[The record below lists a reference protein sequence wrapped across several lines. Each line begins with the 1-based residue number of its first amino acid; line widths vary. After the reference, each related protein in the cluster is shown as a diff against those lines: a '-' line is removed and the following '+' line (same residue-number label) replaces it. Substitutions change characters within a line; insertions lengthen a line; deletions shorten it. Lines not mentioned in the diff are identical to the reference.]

1 MKIDRGIWLGALAGT
16 CAGALIALLTH
27 SDVDHPLQKEPFP
40 PLSSASQRAP
50 SPPNSAPVEE
60 TAAMGAVS
68 TRVAATTVE
77 SPVRPGPPLEGDELS
92 QEELRCARGAADAC
106 LRVGDSYGGTSSGDT
121 KALTFRRRALVL
133 YAEGCQRREAHAC
146 RQLSSLYEH
155 GIGVS
160 RDANTAAALLQRYLE
175 LCATSKDGCRGESKP

>member
-16 CAGALIALLTH
+16 CVGALIALLTH
-27 SDVDHPLQKEPFP
+27 TEVDHQLQQEPFP

-50 SPPNSAPVEE
+50 SPPNSAEVAEL
-60 TAAMGAVS
+60 
-68 TRVAATTVE
+68 AATPSRATPIGQ
-77 SPVRPGPPLEGDELS
+77 SPAPSLPRLEGDELS

-106 LRVGDSYGGTSSGDT
+106 LRVGDSYGDTSSGDT

-175 LCATSKDGCRGESKP
+175 LCATSKDGCRRESKP

>member
-16 CAGALIALLTH
+16 CVGALIAVLTH
-27 SDVDHPLQKEPFP
+27 SERAQHLEQEPFP
-40 PLSSASQRAP
+40 PLASVIEKAP
-50 SPPNSAPVEE
+50 SPPEPESIDAPATGLQASVLAPLHSSALP
-60 TAAMGAVS
+60 ALS
-68 TRVAATTVE
+68 
-77 SPVRPGPPLEGDELS
+77 GDALS
-92 QEELRCARGAADAC
+92 QEELRCARGAPDAC
-106 LRVGDSYGGTSSGDT
+106 LRVGESYAGSSSSGDT

-133 YAEGCQRREAHAC
+133 YAEGCQRREAQAC

-175 LCATSKDGCRGESKP
+175 LCANSKDGCRAERKP

>member
-16 CAGALIALLTH
+16 CVGAVVAVLTH
-27 SDVDHPLQKEPFP
+27 STEQHELEQEPFP
-40 PLSSASQRAP
+40 PLSSVTRRLP
-50 SPPNSAPVEE
+50 SPPTQSATSADERPSAEVN
-60 TAAMGAVS
+60 
-68 TRVAATTVE
+68 AATAPATSEPARAPALVGE
-77 SPVRPGPPLEGDELS
+77 ALS

-106 LRVGDSYGGTSSGDT
+106 LRVGDSYSGSSSGDT

-146 RQLSSLYEH
+146 RQLSTLYEH

-175 LCATSKDGCRGESKP
+175 LCASSKDGCREGKP

>member
-16 CAGALIALLTH
+16 CVGALTAVLTH
-27 SDVDHPLQKEPFP
+27 SGETRQLEREPFA
-40 PLSSASQRAP
+40 PLASAALVGDETGLP
-50 SPPNSAPVEE
+50 SPPKSPLAELPA
-60 TAAMGAVS
+60 TPVS
-68 TRVAATTVE
+68 TNIPTPAHSA
-77 SPVRPGPPLEGDELS
+77 SLPPLTGNALS
-92 QEELRCARGAADAC
+92 QEELRCARGAPDAC
-106 LRVGDSYGGTSSGDT
+106 LRVGDSYSGSSTGDS

-133 YAEGCQRREAHAC
+133 YAEGCQRREPRAC

-175 LCATSKDGCRGESKP
+175 LCASSRDGCRAERKP